1 VKANVASSAEKL
13 SVGIDI
19 GGTFTDVVLM
29 GGRRGIVA
37 KYKVDTT
44 PDGLENCFINGLERA
59 SEGLEPNDIARLLH
73 ATTVATNTVLEG
85 KGARTALLV
94 TEGFR
99 DVLEIA
105 RQRRPSLYDLLAEKA
120 KPLVPR
126 RLVFEVK
133 ERIGADG
140 GVVVPLDD
148 AELKRLP
155 DVLRASR
162 AESVVVALLF
172 SYLNPAHELRIRD
185 FLRAELPDLSIVAS
199 SDIIPEFREFERTS
213 TAVLVGY
220 LKPIFERYTGKLVK
234 RLEDRRYDAD
244 KLLIMNSAGGL
255 TSAAAAGERPHTLV
269 ESGPAAGVIAASAL
283 ARAMDEPYVISF
295 DMGGT
300 TAKASLI
307 EDGQYRTTTEYEI
320 GAGVH
325 QSLAVR
331 FTGYPIKAPMI
342 ELTECSAGGGSIA
355 SPDGLGGLKVGPRSA
370 GADPGPVCYGRG
382 GQEPTVTDANLV
394 LGRINPDYFVGGEAK
409 LDRNRAIEVIQN
421 KIADPLGMSVM
432 DAAAGIIAIVNA
444 HMMRILRVVSVSR
457 GLDPRAFSLVAFGG
471 AGPLHAADLAA
482 ELGLSKVIIPE
493 APGVFSA
500 LGLLWADLRADFSTT
515 ARKNVNADNA
525 PALQAMLDH
534 LDNEAAQW
542 LAKEKVPAGRRML
555 VRSADMRYPLQNYE
569 INVTLPAGPINAAWL
584 KRATDA
590 FHTAHQ
596 RLYSY
601 CDRGEQ
607 VQLVNLRVAA
617 IGQTEHVKPRLIERG
632 TANPKAAQ
640 KSERQVRF
648 QESSV
653 MYTCPIYERERLLA
667 GNVVSGPA
675 VIEQADSTIIVP
687 PSFKALV
694 DPHGRLTMT
703 QRAAGEKAA
712 GTDQRRT
719 KARKPAVKSKPRRKR

>member
-1 VKANVASSAEKL
+1 MSLPEKL
-13 SVGIDI
+13 SIGIDI

-29 GGRRGIVA
+29 GRRRGIVA

-44 PDGLENCFINGLERA
+44 ADRLENGFINGLERA
-59 SEGLEPNDIARLLH
+59 SDGLAPHDIARLLH

-94 TEGFR
+94 TQGFR

-126 RLVFEVK
+126 RLVFEVN

-140 GVVVPLDD
+140 GIVVPLDD
-148 AELKRLP
+148 TELARLP
-155 DVLRASR
+155 DVIRASR
-162 AESVVVALLF
+162 AESVVIALLF
-172 SYLNPAHELRIRD
+172 SYLNPLHELRIRD
-185 FLRAELPDLSIVAS
+185 FLRTELPGHSIVAS

-220 LKPIFERYTGKLVK
+220 LKPIFERYTGRLVK
-234 RLEDRRYDAD
+234 RLEDRGYNPD

-255 TSAAAAGERPHTLV
+255 TSADAASERPHTLV
-269 ESGPAAGVIAASAL
+269 ESGPAAGVIAAASL
-283 ARAMDEPYVISF
+283 ARTMQEPYVISF

-307 EDGQYRTTTEYEI
+307 EAGHYRTTTEYEI

-382 GQEPTVTDANLV
+382 GEEPTVTDANLV
-394 LGRINPDYFVGGEAK
+394 LGRINPDYFAGGEAK
-409 LDRNRAIEVIQN
+409 LDPARAIEVIQS
-421 KIADPLGMSVM
+421 KIAEPLGLSLM

-500 LGLLWADLRADFSTT
+500 LGLLWADLRADFSAT
-515 ARKNVNADNA
+515 ARKNLNAENA
-525 PALQAMLDH
+525 ADLQTMLDH
-534 LDNEAAQW
+534 LDQEAAQW
-542 LAKEKVPAGRRML
+542 LAKEKVPVGRRML

-569 INVTLPAGPINAAWL
+569 INVSLPAGPIDASWL
-584 KRATDA
+584 KRASDA
-590 FHTAHQ
+590 FHAAHR

-632 TANPKAAQ
+632 PSNPKAAQ
-640 KSERQVRF
+640 KGERRVRF
-648 QESSV
+648 QESSIV
-653 MYTCPIYERERLLA
+653 QTCAIYERDRLLA
-667 GNVVSGPA
+667 GNQVCGPA
-675 VIEQADSTIIVP
+675 VIEQADSTILVP
-687 PSFKALV
+687 PSFNALV
-694 DPHGRLTMT
+694 DPHGRLIMT
-703 QRAAGEKAA
+703 HS
-712 GTDQRRT
+712 
-719 KARKPAVKSKPRRKR
+719 PAVGKAGASQNSKSGTRKTAARRKLKQPKR

>member
-1 VKANVASSAEKL
+1 MTASVTVAEKL

-44 PDGLENCFINGLERA
+44 PDALENCFISGLERA
-59 SEGLEPNDIARLLH
+59 SGGRATHEIARLLH

-140 GVVVPLDD
+140 GIVVPLDD
-148 AELKRLP
+148 AELARLP
-155 DVLRASR
+155 DMIRASR
-162 AESVVVALLF
+162 VESVVVALLF

-185 FLRAELPDLSIVAS
+185 YLRERLPGHAIVAS
-199 SDIIPEFREFERTS
+199 SDVIPEFREFERTS

-220 LKPIFERYTGKLVK
+220 LKPIFAGYIGKLVE
-234 RLEDRRYDAD
+234 RLEQRSYNPN

-255 TSAAAAGERPHTLV
+255 TSAEAAGERPHTLV
-269 ESGPAAGVIAASAL
+269 ESGPAAGVIAAASL
-283 ARAMDEPYVISF
+283 ARAMDERYVISF

-307 EDGQYRTTTEYEI
+307 EGGQYRTTTEYEI

-331 FTGYPIKAPMI
+331 FTGYPIKAPII

-355 SPDGLGGLKVGPRSA
+355 TPDGLGGLKVGPRSA

-382 GQEPTVTDANLV
+382 GEEPTVTDANLV
-394 LGRINPDYFVGGEAK
+394 LGRINPDYFVGGESK
-409 LDRNRAIEVIQN
+409 LDRERAFEAIRTR
-421 KIADPLGMSVM
+421 IAEPLGLSVM
-432 DAAAGIIAIVNA
+432 DAAVGIVAIVNA

-482 ELGLSKVIIPE
+482 DLGLSKVVIPE

-500 LGLLWADLRADFSTT
+500 LGLLWADLRADFSAT
-515 ARKNVNADNA
+515 ARRNLNPENA
-525 PALQAMLDH
+525 PDLQAMLDR
-534 LDNEAAQW
+534 LDTEGAQW
-542 LAKEKVPAGRRML
+542 LAKEKVPIGRRLL

-569 INVTLPAGPINAAWL
+569 INVTLPSGPIDAGWL
-584 KRATDA
+584 KRAADA

-601 CDRGEQ
+601 CDPGEQ

-632 TANPKAAQ
+632 PASPKAAQ
-640 KSERQVRF
+640 KSEREVRF
-648 QESSV
+648 QQSAVAQMS
-653 MYTCPIYERERLLA
+653 PIYERERLLA
-667 GNVVSGPA
+667 GNVVRGPA
-675 VIEQADSTIIVP
+675 VIEQADSTILVP
-687 PSFKALV
+687 PSFGALV
-694 DPHGRLTMT
+694 DPHGRLIMT
-703 QRAAGEKAA
+703 HGGAAEKSRAV
-712 GTDQRRT
+712 
-719 KARKPAVKSKPRRKR
+719 PAHKVRSAKTSHKRKRTL

>member
-1 VKANVASSAEKL
+1 MKANVAAPEKL
-13 SVGIDI
+13 TIGIDI

-37 KYKVDTT
+37 KYKVNTT

-59 SEGLEPNDIARLLH
+59 SGGRAPHEIARLLH

-126 RLVFEVK
+126 RLVFEVR

-140 GVVVPLDD
+140 GIIVPVDD
-148 AELKRLP
+148 IELERLP
-155 DVLRASR
+155 GVIRASR
-162 AESVVVALLF
+162 AESIVVALLF
-172 SYLNPAHELRIRD
+172 SYLNPAHELRICD
-185 FLRAELPDLSIVAS
+185 YLREKLPGHSIIAS
-199 SDIIPEFREFERTS
+199 SDVIPEFREFERTS

-220 LKPIFERYTGKLVK
+220 LKPIFERYTGELVK
-234 RLEDRRYDAD
+234 RLEQRSYNPD
-244 KLLIMNSAGGL
+244 KLLFMNSAGGL

-269 ESGPAAGVIAASAL
+269 ESGPAAGVIAAASL
-283 ARAMDEPYVISF
+283 ARTMNEPYVISF

-307 EDGQYRTTTEYEI
+307 EAGQYRTTTEYEI

-331 FTGYPIKAPMI
+331 FTGYPIKSPMI

-355 SPDGLGGLKVGPRSA
+355 APDGLGGLKVGPRSA

-382 GQEPTVTDANLV
+382 GEEPTVTDANLV
-394 LGRINPDYFVGGEAK
+394 LGRINPDNFVGGETK
-409 LDRNRAIEVIQN
+409 LDRERAIEAIRS
-421 KIADPLGMSVM
+421 KIAEPLGLSVM
-432 DAAAGIIAIVNA
+432 DAAAGIVAIVNA

-457 GLDPRAFSLVAFGG
+457 GLDPRAFSLIAFGG

-500 LGLLWADLRADFSTT
+500 LGLLWADLRADFSAT
-515 ARKNVNADNA
+515 ARRNLNVENAAD
-525 PALQAMLDH
+525 LQDMLGR
-534 LDNEAAQW
+534 LEAEAAQW
-542 LAKEKVPAGRRML
+542 LAGEKVPVGRRLL

-569 INVTLPAGPINAAWL
+569 INVTLPSGPVDADWL
-584 KRATDA
+584 KRAPDA
-590 FHTAHQ
+590 FHAAHQ

-632 TANPKAAQ
+632 SASPKAAQ
-640 KSERQVRF
+640 KMERQVRF
-648 QESSV
+648 QENAVVQIS
-653 MYTCPIYERERLLA
+653 PIYEREHLLA

-675 VIEQADSTIIVP
+675 VIEQADSTILVP
-687 PSFKALV
+687 PSFSALV
-694 DPHGRLTMT
+694 DPHGRLIMT
-703 QRAAGEKAA
+703 RTAAATEQSRATPKRKVRARRSAG
-712 GTDQRRT
+712 
-719 KARKPAVKSKPRRKR
+719 KSKRKR

>member
-1 VKANVASSAEKL
+1 MKARVSPLADKH

-29 GGRRGIVA
+29 SGRRGIVA

-44 PDGLENCFINGLERA
+44 PAALENCFIHGLERA
-59 SEGLEPNDIARLLH
+59 SEGLAPQDIARLLH

-105 RQRRPSLYDLLAEKA
+105 RQRRPSLYNLLAEKA

-140 GVVVPLDD
+140 GIVVPLD
-148 AELKRLP
+148 ETEFSRLA
-155 DVLRASR
+155 DVIVASR
-162 AESVVVALLF
+162 VEAVVISLLF
-172 SYLNPAHELRIRD
+172 SYLNPVHELRIRD
-185 FLRAELPDLSIVAS
+185 FLCERLPNHSIVAS

-220 LKPIFERYTGKLVK
+220 LKPAFERYTGQLVK
-234 RLEDRRYDAD
+234 RLEDRGYSQD

-255 TSAAAAGERPHTLV
+255 TSPQAAGERPHTLV
-269 ESGPAAGVIAASAL
+269 ESGPAAGVIAAATL
-283 ARAMDEPYVISF
+283 ARAMNEPYIISF

-307 EDGQYRTTTEYEI
+307 EAGQYRTTTEYEI
-320 GAGVH
+320 GASMH

-355 SPDGLGGLKVGPRSA
+355 SLDGLGGMKVGPRSA

-382 GQEPTVTDANLV
+382 GEEPTVTDANLV

-409 LDRNRAIEVIQN
+409 LDRARAIKVIES
-421 KIADPLGMSVM
+421 KIAKPLGLSLM
-432 DAAAGIIAIVNA
+432 DAAAGIVAIVNA

-457 GLDPRAFSLVAFGG
+457 GLDPRSFSMVAFGG

-482 ELGLSKVIIPE
+482 ELGMSKVIIPE

-500 LGLLWADLRADFSTT
+500 LGLLWADLRADFSGTV
-515 ARKNVNADNA
+515 RKNLNTDNA
-525 PALQAMLDH
+525 ANVQSMLDR
-534 LDNEAAQW
+534 LDKEAADW
-542 LAKEKVPAGRRML
+542 LASEKVPVGRRFL
-555 VRSADMRYPLQNYE
+555 LRSADMRYPRQNYE
-569 INVTLPAGPINAAWL
+569 INVALPAGPVTASWL
-584 KRATDA
+584 KRASEA
-590 FHTAHQ
+590 FHAAHE

-601 CDRGEQ
+601 CDREEQ

-617 IGQTEHVKPRLIERG
+617 IGRTERVKPRLIARG
-632 TANPKAAQ
+632 GASPKAAQ

-648 QESSV
+648 QDSAIV
-653 MYTCPIYERERLLA
+653 QMCPIYERDKLLA
-667 GNVVSGPA
+667 RNLVSGPA
-675 VIEQADSTIIVP
+675 VIEQADSTILVP
-687 PSFKALV
+687 PSFNALV
-694 DPHGRLTMT
+694 DPHGRLVMT
-703 QRAAGEKAA
+703 RGSSDKKIARARPKAKTIGPVSA
-712 GTDQRRT
+712 
-719 KARKPAVKSKPRRKR
+719 ARKKR

>member
-1 VKANVASSAEKL
+1 MKASITAPEKL
-13 SVGIDI
+13 SIGIDI

-59 SEGLEPNDIARLLH
+59 SGGRAPHEILRLLH

-126 RLVFEVK
+126 RLVFEIK

-140 GVVVPLDD
+140 GIVVPLDA
-148 AELKRLP
+148 AELERFP
-155 DVLRASR
+155 DLIRRSR
-162 AESVVVALLF
+162 AESIVVALLF
-172 SYLNPAHELRIRD
+172 SYLNPVHELRIRD
-185 FLRAELPDLSIVAS
+185 YLRAKLPGHSIVAS
-199 SDIIPEFREFERTS
+199 SDVIPEFREFERTS

-220 LKPIFERYTGKLVK
+220 LKPIFERYTGRLVK
-234 RLEDRRYDAD
+234 RLKERSYNSD

-255 TSAAAAGERPHTLV
+255 TSADAAGERPHTLV
-269 ESGPAAGVIAASAL
+269 ESGPAAGVIAAAWL
-283 ARAMDEPYVISF
+283 ARAMGEPYVISF

-307 EDGQYRTTTEYEI
+307 EAGGYRTTTEYEI
-320 GAGVH
+320 GAGMH

-355 SPDGLGGLKVGPRSA
+355 ATDGLGGLKVGPRSA

-382 GQEPTVTDANLV
+382 GEEPTVTDANLV

-409 LDRNRAIEVIQN
+409 LDRERAVATIRS
-421 KIADPLGMSVM
+421 KIAEPLGMSVM
-432 DAAAGIIAIVNA
+432 DAAAGIVGIANA

-457 GLDPRAFSLVAFGG
+457 GLDPRTFSLVAFGG

-500 LGLLWADLRADFSTT
+500 LGLLWADLRADFSKT
-515 ARKNVNADNA
+515 ARKNLNPENAA
-525 PALQAMLDH
+525 ALQALLDR
-534 LDNEAAQW
+534 LDAESAQW
-542 LAKEKVPAGRRML
+542 LANEKVPVGRRLL

-569 INVTLPAGPINAAWL
+569 INVALPSGPVDANWL
-584 KRATDA
+584 KRAVDA
-590 FHTAHQ
+590 FHAAHQ

-607 VQLVNLRVAA
+607 VQIVNLRVAA

-632 TANPKAAQ
+632 SASPKAAQ
-640 KSERQVRF
+640 KSERQVCF
-648 QESSV
+648 QEGAV
-653 MYTCPIYERERLLA
+653 VQTCPIYERERLLA

-675 VIEQADSTIIVP
+675 VIEQADSTILVP
-687 PSFKALV
+687 PSFNALV
-694 DPHGRLTMT
+694 DPHGRLIMT
-703 QRAAGEKAA
+703 RGSATAGKSRAGPKRKASA
-712 GTDQRRT
+712 RRSAP
-719 KARKPAVKSKPRRKR
+719 KMKRKR

>member
-1 VKANVASSAEKL
+1 MKANFTALEKL
-13 SVGIDI
+13 SIGIDI

-44 PDGLENCFINGLERA
+44 PDGLENCFIHGLERA
-59 SEGLEPNDIARLLH
+59 SAGRAPHEIARLLH

-140 GVVVPLDD
+140 RIIVPLDD
-148 AELKRLP
+148 AELERFP
-155 DVLRASR
+155 NVIRTSR
-162 AESVVVALLF
+162 AESIVVALLF
-172 SYLNPAHELRIRD
+172 SYLNPVHELRIRD
-185 FLRAELPDLSIVAS
+185 YLCEKLPGHSIVAS
-199 SDIIPEFREFERTS
+199 SDVIPEFREFERTS

-220 LKPIFERYTGKLVK
+220 LKPIFERYTRKLVE
-234 RLEDRRYDAD
+234 RLKERRYNSD

-255 TSAAAAGERPHTLV
+255 TSADAARERPHTLV
-269 ESGPAAGVIAASAL
+269 ESGPAAGVIAAASL

-307 EDGQYRTTTEYEI
+307 EAGEYRTTTEYEI
-320 GAGVH
+320 GAGMH

-331 FTGYPIKAPMI
+331 FTGYPIKAPII

-355 SPDGLGGLKVGPRSA
+355 AADGLGGLKVGPRSA
-370 GADPGPVCYGRG
+370 GAAPGPVCYGRG
-382 GQEPTVTDANLV
+382 GEEPTVTDANLV

-409 LDRNRAIEVIQN
+409 LDRERAAATIRS
-421 KIADPLGMSVM
+421 KIAEPLGMSVM
-432 DAAAGIIAIVNA
+432 DAAAGIVGIANA

-500 LGLLWADLRADFSTT
+500 LGLLWADLRADFSKT
-515 ARKNVNADNA
+515 ARKNLTAENAA
-525 PALQAMLDH
+525 ALQSMLDR
-534 LDNEAAQW
+534 LDAESAQW
-542 LAKEKVPAGRRML
+542 LANEKVPVGRRL
-555 VRSADMRYPLQNYE
+555 LARSADMRYPLQNYE
-569 INVTLPAGPINAAWL
+569 INVVLPSGPVDADWL
-584 KRATDA
+584 KRAADA
-590 FHTAHQ
+590 FHAAHQ

-607 VQLVNLRVAA
+607 VQIVNLRVAA
-617 IGQTEHVKPRLIERG
+617 VGQTEHVKPRLIERG
-632 TANPKAAQ
+632 SASPKAAQ

-648 QESSV
+648 QESAV
-653 MYTCPIYERERLLA
+653 VQACPIYERERLLA

-675 VIEQADSTIIVP
+675 VIEQADSTILVP
-687 PSFKALV
+687 PSFNALV
-694 DPHGRLTMT
+694 DPHGRLIMT
-703 QRAAGEKAA
+703 RGSAAVEKSRAGL
-712 GTDQRRT
+712 
-719 KARKPAVKSKPRRKR
+719 RRKASARRSAAKLKRKR

>member
-1 VKANVASSAEKL
+1 MNETY
-13 SVGIDI
+13 SVGVDI

-29 GGRRGIVA
+29 GSRRGIVS

-44 PDGLENCFINGLERA
+44 PSALEDCFIHGLERA
-59 SEGLEPNDIARLLH
+59 SETLNPSDFSRLLH

-85 KGARTALLV
+85 TGARTALVV
-94 TEGFR
+94 TAGFR

-126 RLVFEVK
+126 RLVFELP
-133 ERIGADG
+133 ERIAADG
-140 GVVVPLDD
+140 SVITPIDEAALAD
-148 AELKRLP
+148 LP
-155 DVLRASR
+155 ERIRVSR
-162 AESVVVALLF
+162 AESVVVSFLF
-172 SYLNPAHELRIRD
+172 SYLNPEHERRVRD
-185 FLRAELPDLSIVAS
+185 YLRAQLPGHAVVAS
-199 SDIIPEFREFERTS
+199 SDVIPEFREFERTS
-213 TAVLVGY
+213 TSVLVGY
-220 LKPIFERYTGKLVK
+220 LKPIFERYTRKLEM
-234 RLEDRRYDAD
+234 RLNAMDHGSE

-255 TSAAAAGERPHTLV
+255 TSPATARERPHTLV
-269 ESGPAAGVIAASAL
+269 ESGPAAGVIAAATL

-307 EDGQYRTTTEYEI
+307 EKGHYRTTTEYEI

-355 SPDGLGGLKVGPRSA
+355 SVDGVGGLKVGPRSA

-382 GQEPTVTDANLV
+382 GTEPTVTDANLV
-394 LGRINPDYFVGGEAK
+394 LGRINPDYFVGGEAR
-409 LDRNRAIEVIQN
+409 LDRERAIEAIRT
-421 KIADPLGMSVM
+421 KIADPLGLSLM

-482 ELGLSKVIIPE
+482 ELGMRRVIIPE

-500 LGLLWADLRADFSTT
+500 LGLLWADLRADFT
-515 ARKNVNADNA
+515 ATVRRNVSADNA
-525 PALQAMLDH
+525 ESLQQVLDSLEGDGQRW
-534 LDNEAAQW
+534 LDG
-542 LAKEKVPAGRRML
+542 EKVPARRRML

-569 INVTLPAGPINAAWL
+569 INVRLPPGAVSPAWL
-584 KRATDA
+584 KRAAEA
-590 FHTAHQ
+590 FHAAHEQ
-596 RLYSY
+596 LYSY
-601 CDRGEQ
+601 CDRDEQ

-617 IGQTEHVKPRLIERG
+617 IGESERG
-632 TANPKAAQ
+632 KPPLIGKGAKSPKAAQ
-640 KSERQVRF
+640 KSERPVRF
-648 QESSV
+648 QESRILQ
-653 MYTCPIYERERLLA
+653 TCPIYERDRLLA
-667 GNVVSGPA
+667 GNEIVGPA
-675 VIEQADSTIIVP
+675 VIEQADSTVLVP
-687 PSFKALV
+687 PSFVTAV
-694 DPHGRLTMT
+694 DPHGRLIMT
-703 QRAAGEKAA
+703 RQDRE
-712 GTDQRRT
+712 RRGA
-719 KARKPAVKSKPRRKR
+719 KAVKRR